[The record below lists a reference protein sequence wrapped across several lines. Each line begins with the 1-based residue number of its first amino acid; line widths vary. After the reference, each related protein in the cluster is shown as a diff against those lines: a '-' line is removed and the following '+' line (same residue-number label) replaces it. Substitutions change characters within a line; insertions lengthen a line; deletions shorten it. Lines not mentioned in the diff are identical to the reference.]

1 MTFQED
7 KSRIRAFNSP
17 RNLAVFRR
25 MALNALNQET
35 TLSRSLRQKRKRAG
49 MSDEYMM
56 LILKSLCQA

>member
-1 MTFQED
+1 MTFEED

-17 RNLAVFRR
+17 QNLAVLRR

-35 TLSRSLRQKRKRAG
+35 TLSRSLRQKRNRAA
-49 MSDEYMM
+49 MSEDYMI